1 MLSFKIVDQ
10 RSIAMRKSVLVGI
23 VAMSSAAALS
33 VPAFAAQEEVF
44 KDTNTYA
51 SCQDRFAVIFPA
63 TPSMR
68 DVAFTT
74 QSGASVAA
82 RQHYLERGADRFSV
96 TVVTLA
102 DGPALDE
109 QIISHAADILR
120 KKGQTRSDFPVG
132 YIAGVRG
139 RQLLVTEPNGR
150 QLRGSVYMHEHRVY
164 ITEASTAAGDIPGL
178 QFDQSITIIDA
189 QGVDVDRG
197 QTGTPQRVFTCR

>member
-1 MLSFKIVDQ
+1 
-10 RSIAMRKSVLVGI
+10 MRQSVLAGF
-23 VAMSSAAALS
+23 VAATSCAMGLFLPVA
-33 VPAFAAQEEVF
+33 AAQEEVF

-63 TPSMR
+63 APSMR
-68 DVAFTT
+68 DTAFTT

-96 TVVTLA
+96 IIVTLA

-109 QIISHAADILR
+109 QIINHAADILR
-120 KKGQTRSDFPVG
+120 KKGETRSDFPVG

-139 RQLLVTEPNGR
+139 RQLLVSEPNGR
-150 QLRGSVYMHEHRVY
+150 QLRGSVYMHDHRVY
-164 ITEASTAAGDIPGL
+164 ITEASTAVGDIPGL

-189 QGVDVDRG
+189 NGVDIDRG
-197 QTGTPQRVFTCR
+197 QTNTPQRVFTCR